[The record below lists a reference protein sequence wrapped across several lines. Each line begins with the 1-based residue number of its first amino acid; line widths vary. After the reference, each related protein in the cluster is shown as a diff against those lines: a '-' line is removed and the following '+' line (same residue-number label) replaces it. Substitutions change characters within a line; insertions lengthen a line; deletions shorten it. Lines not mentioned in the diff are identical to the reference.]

1 MGVYPGLLQRLLL
14 AQCPGGEQAL
24 AGAAEHVLRQLCH
37 ADARLASEPV
47 PGPQPGQQRLSGEYL
62 ADDAGRLRD
71 DPAGDGDVN
80 VAGGDGAA
88 ERGQPH
94 RLHRHA
100 DLGCLGGE
108 HPAQVRRKYGRRRR
122 GDVDADGPG
131 LSAGDPAYGRG
142 GGSNVIEDGFGP
154 GQQLRP
160 GSGQRHTAGGAAEQG
175 RAKFALQPPD
185 QRADRGLAE
194 MKLVGRPK

>member
-37 ADARLASEPV
+37 ADARPASEPV

-108 HPAQVRRKYGRRRR
+108 HPAQVRRKYVRRRR
-122 GDVDADGPG
+122 GDADADGPG
-131 LSAGDPAYGRG
+131 LSAGARLTAAVAAAMSSKMVLDRAGSSAPAPVSATRRVVRLNRG
-142 GGSNVIEDGFGP
+142 VPSSRSSRRVNS
-154 GQQLRP
+154 L
-160 GSGQRHTAGGAAEQG
+160 S
-175 RAKFALQPPD
+175 
-185 QRADRGLAE
+185 
-194 MKLVGRPK
+194 VGWPR